1 MKRFSFIWIMLAMAL
16 QAMAQ
21 QGLAVNKVFEGQVV
35 PSEKMV
41 ETRVRGRDIAKY
53 QLSFFR
59 SLRFHCTPAQA
70 EEIFTLVEKEKS
82 LKSVRSGSG
91 YADSKEARTLMVQL
105 PPSAKG
111 NRFVCVKAKKTGK
124 NQLQMILIYMEGKL
138 DSLDKLVEIL
148 KN

>member
-1 MKRFSFIWIMLAMAL
+1 MAL
-16 QAMAQ
+16 HTMAQ

-41 ETRVRGRDIAKY
+41 ETRVRGRDIAKF

-70 EEIFTLVEKEKS
+70 EEIFT
-82 LKSVRSGSG
+82 
-91 YADSKEARTLMVQL
+91 L

-138 DSLDKLVEIL
+138 DSLDKLAEIL